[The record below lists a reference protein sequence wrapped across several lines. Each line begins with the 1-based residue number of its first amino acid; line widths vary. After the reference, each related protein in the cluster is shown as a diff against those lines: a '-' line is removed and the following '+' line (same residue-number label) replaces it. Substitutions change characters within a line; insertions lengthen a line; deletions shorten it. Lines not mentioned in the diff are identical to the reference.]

1 MINEKQTMYLA
12 VIALILAT
20 VGIGL
25 SYYKATG
32 PVGPEGPAG
41 PAGPTGPAGPQG
53 PAGEAGVVTVSAEPE
68 SCVTCHSEAGEEHQA
83 VYDKYVDE
91 TIHLY

>member
-1 MINEKQTMYLA
+1 MYL
-12 VIALILAT
+12 ALILAT

-32 PVGPEGPAG
+32 PAG
-41 PAGPTGPAGPQG
+41 HQG

-68 SCVTCHSEAGEEHQA
+68 SCVTCHSEAGGEHQA

-91 TIHLY
+91 TTLVLDITSVTTSGSTATMKFTITKDG

>member
-32 PVGPEGPAG
+32 PVGPEGPA
-41 PAGPTGPAGPQG
+41 
-53 PAGEAGVVTVSAEPE
+53 
-68 SCVTCHSEAGEEHQA
+68 
-83 VYDKYVDE
+83 
-91 TIHLY
+91 

>member
-1 MINEKQTMYLA
+1 MYLA

-41 PAGPTGPAGPQG
+41 PAGP
-53 PAGEAGVVTVSAEPE
+53 
-68 SCVTCHSEAGEEHQA
+68 AGEEHQA

>member
-32 PVGPEGPAG
+32 PVGPEGPAV
-41 PAGPTGPAGPQG
+41 PQ
-53 PAGEAGVVTVSAEPE
+53 VKNTKRSMT
-68 SCVTCHSEAGEEHQA
+68 SMLMRLYTCIRYYKCHNKRLHRDNEVHHH
-83 VYDKYVDE
+83 KRR
-91 TIHLY
+91 